1 MFKNWFL
8 NTRATVDHLHKQ
20 LSLLGRIISL
30 STQVLFIGYYIY
42 LIIINIERIYFLI
55 VCAALLTLSLVS
67 LIFDIY
73 FMEKKVETRLA
84 KRLTVEKKRKYNNV
98 LLVIRVLLKLAAIVL
113 SGIELVKY
121 SGSEMQII
129 TFTLS
134 IIVFVFY
141 LIFNSL
147 IFVINK
153 DLDLIRLSIE
163 ADITSSKIIT
173 KLLNL
178 EKKEYTE
185 KEKQIIQEIDART
198 REYIENEDNK

>member
-42 LIIINIERIYFLI
+42 LIIINIERLYFLI
-55 VCAALLTLSLVS
+55 VCIALLALSIIS

-73 FMEKKVETRLA
+73 FMEKKGDTRLA
-84 KRLTVEKKRKYNNV
+84 KRQSVEKKRKYNNV
-98 LLVIRVLLKLAAIVL
+98 LLFIRVLLKLAAIVL
-113 SGIELVKY
+113 SGIELVQY

-134 IIVFVFY
+134 IIVLVFY

-198 REYIENEDNK
+198 KEYIENEDNR

>member
-147 IFVINK
+147 IFIINK

-198 REYIENEDNK
+198 KEYIENEDNK

>member
-42 LIIINIERIYFLI
+42 LIIINIERLYFLI
-55 VCAALLTLSLVS
+55 VCIALLALSIIS

-73 FMEKKVETRLA
+73 FMEKKGDTRLA
-84 KRLTVEKKRKYNNV
+84 KRQSVEKKRKYNNV
-98 LLVIRVLLKLAAIVL
+98 LLFIRVLLKLAAIVL
-113 SGIELVKY
+113 SGIELVQY

-134 IIVFVFY
+134 IIVLLFY

-198 REYIENEDNK
+198 KEYIENEDNR

>member
-1 MFKNWFL
+1 
-8 NTRATVDHLHKQ
+8 
-20 LSLLGRIISL
+20 
-30 STQVLFIGYYIY
+30 
-42 LIIINIERIYFLI
+42 
-55 VCAALLTLSLVS
+55 
-67 LIFDIY
+67 
-73 FMEKKVETRLA
+73 MEKKVETRLA